1 MKITVHVANLD
12 GDYGEFAIKAYC
24 PFQMYGYTFAAHREI
39 DGKTGNPK
47 RYGGFAVS
55 EISTGFRCTADQ
67 TRMGAIQSTKDRLQ
81 EMGKGAVKRSI
92 KWAQAQIA
100 ERGKP

>member
-1 MKITVHVANLD
+1 MKITVHVDNLD

-67 TRMGAIQSTKDRLQ
+67 TRMGAIQSTKDRLK
-81 EMGKGAVKRSI
+81 EMGEAAFLRSI
-92 KWAQAQIA
+92 KWAQERIAQKVG
-100 ERGKP
+100 E